1 MKQNEM
7 MNNNGVVVNQE
18 GQEKETCK
26 EWVFI
31 PLLKKH
37 ILSRKPTYVLFDI
50 DGVASGIVNAKFIRK
65 KESETM
71 IYLSLPEN
79 YEINCRVREK
89 LEGRWVTTKTII
101 MTAKELRPLVLE
113 YNRTEVPNDKLPF

>member
-1 MKQNEM
+1 M
-7 MNNNGVVVNQE
+7 
-18 GQEKETCK
+18 
-26 EWVFI
+26 
-31 PLLKKH
+31 
-37 ILSRKPTYVLFDI
+37 SRKPTYVLFDV

-89 LEGRWVTTKTII
+89 LEGKWVTTKTIT

-113 YNRTEVPNDKLPF
+113 HNKSDLPF